1 MKIFKLFPLACAA
14 LMMSACTSDDA
25 SNGGSTGVNEP
36 QYLSVNIVN
45 VGATPTGRGTDT
57 DPDYEGGTKEEN
69 EISKVRFYFFNGD
82 GSPYLIKAPGVDG
95 DGVTTGDKEV
105 NWLEATPGED
115 KTTSGT
121 PSHVEKITNAVLVI
135 NGVQS
140 AAPSSI
146 VAVVN
151 PETVGAATLNNDGQM
166 RLSELRE
173 KAVGSKFYQPNA
185 SGNASKFVMSNSVY
199 VNAGAD
205 VCASLVAGHVAT
217 SATDAKANPVDLYVE
232 RVAAKVTADFDSN
245 AFKVGN
251 GTDWDATQYGTTKA
265 VGKIGDHEVYAVIDG
280 WGLADENGKAEIEKQ
295 VSTSWTDGII
305 GITPW
310 TTYDYHRCFWENS
323 VSFGSGA
330 GANRPVNHKFN
341 DFKAK
346 KNDVL
351 YTLPNTPLEAIT
363 KVYDNDVT
371 KFLVAATLKYKDEHE
386 NWHIAEICRYN
397 GVQFLGVDNLKTQVA
412 LTFSKYY
419 TSTNS
424 DAAKPTYTQ
433 LTKDDITFA
442 EPTTSMK
449 NYQVTPT
456 LVNDPTGK
464 KKYYTKDSDGHF
476 TLVDTDKVNAAI
488 GANKAEIRTDGKAYY
503 FVPIRHLGTDE
514 TAVGYYGVV
523 RNHFYKIKLN
533 GIKGF
538 GTPVYDPKK
547 EIDPTVPSYSDTY
560 LAARVQVLQW
570 RIVNQNV
577 SLGE

>member
-1 MKIFKLFPLACAA
+1 MNKIKLIPLACAA
-14 LMMSACTSDDA
+14 LMMSACSSDDP

-57 DPDYEGGTKEEN
+57 DSDYEGGTKEEN

-82 GSPYLIKAPGVDG
+82 GSPYLIKDPGVAG

-151 PETVGAATLNNDGQM
+151 PGTLAQTTLNSGGQM

-173 KAVGSKFYQPNA
+173 KAVGSQFYKT
-185 SGNASKFVMSNSVY
+185 GTGKGTEFVMSNSVF
-199 VNAGAD
+199 VNAGTD
-205 VCASLVAGHVAT
+205 VCASLVAGHVTT
-217 SATDAKANPVDLYVE
+217 SAEAAKANPVDLYVE
-232 RVAAKVTADFDSN
+232 RVAAKVTADFDPT
-245 AFKVGN
+245 AFKTGD
-251 GTDWDATQYGTTKA
+251 GTDWNATQYGTTKA
-265 VGKIGDHEVYAVIDG
+265 VGKIGDYDVYAVIDG

-351 YTLPNTPLEAIT
+351 YTLPNTPLAKIT
-363 KVYDNDVT
+363 NVYDNDVT
-371 KFLVAATLKYKDEHE
+371 KFLVAATLKYQDNSH
-386 NWHIAEICRYN
+386 NWHTAEICRYN

-424 DAAKPTYTQ
+424 DAENPTYTQ

-442 EPTTSMK
+442 DPTGSMK
-449 NYQVTPT
+449 SYQVNPT
-456 LVNDPTGK
+456 LVNDPA
-464 KKYYTKDSDGHF
+464 KKYFTKSSTGNYTEVPKGD
-476 TLVDTDKVNAAI
+476 VNTAI
-488 GANKAEIRTDGKAYY
+488 GADKAEIRTDGKAYY

-523 RNHFYKIKLN
+523 RNHFYKINLT

-547 EIDPTVPSYSDTY
+547 EIDPTVPSYSNTY